1 MNKKLLLL
9 FFIVISVLLCFAD
22 DDKKPK
28 QHGVSQTS
36 LNMLHQQNGKGGILQ
51 ASGSAGGKRNLGKQE
66 RPSQQPVTD
75 KFGQPKE
82 TGHKGNTQHSTY
94 VSNAVERYAH
104 YTIRNGWFEGIGRV
118 TAEQARHMSTY
129 FEFSERNGEGH
140 WGRVKALDGYG
151 RMSGEYQFHRVFTNL
166 DWDKATWQ
174 WDDVPKETVD
184 IRISNGPNEGDQQ
197 YAYYNKSGTLLANGY
212 SRKLDDRSVVM
223 HFTDDDNDTIPL
235 YRDKIS
241 ADCEVLYCRRDENGF
256 NSYVKFYSRHGGL
269 ALNTDSA
276 FAVRRTYDKSGNRL
290 SDSSL
295 GILNQRIIDKAGNN
309 GWLSTY
315 DSRGNQ
321 LTSTNMDVNWQP
333 MLLPETVDS
342 YNRYVREH
350 SVYDKYDR
358 LVKKYYTDEYD
369 HPMTNGDGLAA
380 ITYTY
385 NDRGLEIERK
395 YYGLQDVP
403 FEDFGYF
410 CRKTEYDRNGYTT
423 SQYYSNADGSLS
435 PRMYHHVYKHNA
447 KGQETFYECRDEK
460 GDLQNNSDKI
470 ARKIISYN
478 ETGDVYQEDRWKL
491 DSIGNLVLTYYRH
504 ENADSIVKFY
514 GDYKQIYLK
523 DSHGNNCEDYQLNLA
538 GDTIPSGYS
547 RIYYRDV
554 YHRMV
559 EPHKT
564 TYLRARYDKD
574 NKVIYN
580 KEWDWSESYQYI
592 DSLNLTKHFKEYD
605 SNHNVVWN
613 EIGKFSDF
621 DDPTLVEFYNLND
634 FDVPAWNKNDNLSV
648 YKRIRTRTPENDKV
662 SMFSYFNEWDEPA
675 YAVRSNKSAYHMI
688 YVNDM
693 RNDAYDVNGLVCRDI
708 DSLFNALPKAISIE
722 VTDSIAYKAGIRD
735 NDIIIKYGEW
745 QHVLDW
751 TKNLNNR
758 FFLEAILQANS
769 RKDMVVLRR
778 DETTNQLR
786 VVHIPLAAGRLSD
799 LGINPILR
807 CLTKKENQRITSAY
821 ESYLASDSCI
831 MSATPAD
838 RTGNNWAMI
847 YAPEK
852 KGHSALYSDMK
863 IRSPFIALIQDF
875 YPEAEADSTIVPL
888 TPANQ
893 WIIDEE
899 TWTNRFEYLYNKD
912 FKKKI
917 MYFTDNLIT
926 VNKTDSLLTIEDVE
940 ESVYRRYINVSDSIY
955 AKLIELRKGLK
966 EQNVQ
971 IRELANHELVFDST
985 ASTRYKPLEIITKW
999 AESTEHELMDRETIQ
1014 SHLEDYIEAL
1024 VIDVENCNLYG
1035 IQVDED
1041 EFPEDVVQYNELLS
1055 RMDDENLML
1064 LATPD
1069 YAENEKDYVWCTE
1082 KMGKKSKPQ
1091 IVIYRRNMFFVIEGG
1106 FLVPNL

>member
-9 FFIVISVLLCFAD
+9 FFISISILLCFAD
-22 DDKKPK
+22 DDKKTK
-28 QHGVSQTS
+28 NHGVSQVS
-36 LNMLHQQNGKGGILQ
+36 LNMLHQQSGRGEIKRESYTPAGAKSNKKQGSLQQSDEDKLSQHPTGG
-51 ASGSAGGKRNLGKQE
+51 
-66 RPSQQPVTD
+66 PVSRT
-75 KFGQPKE
+75 
-82 TGHKGNTQHSTY
+82 TTISHT
-94 VSNAVERYAH
+94 VALYAH
-104 YTIRNGWFEGIGRV
+104 YTIRHGWFEGIGCV
-118 TAEQARHMSTY
+118 TPEQARHMECY
-129 FEFSERNGEGH
+129 YEFSDKDSDGH
-140 WGRVKALDGYG
+140 WHRVRALDAYG
-151 RMSGEYQFHRVFTNL
+151 RINSGTYLFQRAFTNL

-174 WDDVPKETVD
+174 WDDVPKTTVD
-184 IRISNGPNEGDQQ
+184 IRTSKGDADGDVR
-197 YAYYNKSGTLLANGY
+197 YAYYDANGTLQCYGHL
-212 SRKLDDRSVVM
+212 RKLSERSYLL
-223 HFTDDDNDTIPL
+223 HYTDEANDTIPL
-235 YRDKIS
+235 YRHKVS
-241 ADCEVLYCRRDENGF
+241 ADCEAIYVRTDENGY
-256 NSYVKFYSRHGGL
+256 NAYLKFFSRHGGL

-276 FAVRRTYDKSGNRL
+276 FAVRRTYDKHGNRL
-290 SDSSL
+290 TDRSL
-295 GILNQRIIDKAGNN
+295 GITNQPIFDTSGNN
-309 GWLSTY
+309 GWEATY
-315 DSRGNQ
+315 DARGNE
-321 LTSTNMDVNWQP
+321 LSSTNMDTDWQP
-333 MLLPETVDS
+333 MKMPETANS
-342 YNRYVREH
+342 SSRYVCMHR
-350 SVYDKYDR
+350 VYDKYDR
-358 LVKKYYTDEYD
+358 LIKQYYTDQHD
-369 HPMTNGDGLAA
+369 TPMADGDGLAA

-385 NDRGLEIERK
+385 NDRGLVTERK
-395 YYGLQDVP
+395 LYGLHDIP
-403 FEDFGYF
+403 FEDYGYF
-410 CRKTEYDRNGYTT
+410 FVKTEYDKNGYKK
-423 SQYYSNADGSLS
+423 SKHFYNADGMLS
-435 PRMYHHVYKHNA
+435 PRMYHFAYEHDA
-447 KGQETFYECRDEK
+447 KGHETLYECLDETGK
-460 GDLQNNSDKI
+460 LQNNRDEV
-470 ARKIISYN
+470 ARKIVSYD
-478 ETGDVYQEDRWKL
+478 EKGDVYQEDHWKL
-491 DSIGNLVLTYYRH
+491 DSIGNLVLSYYRH
-504 ENADSIVKFY
+504 ENADSLVIFN
-514 GDYKQIYLK
+514 GDSRHIYLK
-523 DSHGNNCEDYQLNLA
+523 DSNGNKCEDYQTNLD
-538 GDTIPSGYS
+538 GDTIPTGHSQ
-547 RIYYRDV
+547 IYYRDV
-554 YHRMV
+554 YHRIV
-559 EPHKT
+559 EPHRT
-564 TYLRARYDKD
+564 TYFRARYDKD
-574 NKVIYN
+574 NRVIYN
-580 KEWDWSESYQYI
+580 KNWDWSESYHYI
-592 DSLNLTKHFKEYD
+592 DSLSLTKQVKEYD
-605 SNHNVVWN
+605 ADHNVVWN

-621 DDPTLVEFYNLND
+621 GDPTLSEFYNLND
-634 FDVPAWNKNDNLSV
+634 FDVPAWRKNDDYV
-648 YKRIRTRTPENDKV
+648 IYKRLRTRTPEDNKL
-662 SMFSYFNEWDEPA
+662 SMFSFFNEWDEPA
-675 YAVRSNKSAYHMI
+675 YTVKNNKSAYHMI

-758 FFLEAILQANS
+758 FFLETILQANS

-786 VVHIPLAAGRLSD
+786 VVHIPLPAARLSD

-999 AESTEHELMDRETIQ
+999 AESPEHELMDRETIQ